1 MSYNSDI
8 EGISRHRLN
17 YYHGSGWDYIY
28 NAGGG
33 AILMLSS
40 QFSSMTT
47 QIRSFPLKKERTV
60 TSSTVSWTQQV
71 IISFKRSV
79 FVTESVSFFK
89 TAVRERQG
97 TLSSWPGFLSVC
109 LPSLLSPFSLSPSS
123 FLLICLYFFLS
134 PFCVKEEPNLKT
146 EALSLSHLHPI
157 HWDGQNFSLS
167 CWFWLWA

>member
-1 MSYNSDI
+1 MSHNSDI
-8 EGISRHRLN
+8 EGISRYRLN
-17 YYHGSGWDYIY
+17 YHHGSGWDYIY

-89 TAVRERQG
+89 TAAWEREG
-97 TLSSWPGFLSVC
+97 TVSSWPGFLSVC
-109 LPSLLSPFSLSPSS
+109 LPSLLSPCLSHPLPSFLFVPTSFSPS
-123 FLLICLYFFLS
+123 FVWKRNLI
-134 PFCVKEEPNLKT
+134 
-146 EALSLSHLHPI
+146 
-157 HWDGQNFSLS
+157 
-167 CWFWLWA
+167 